1 MCVSVCACAL
11 TRCVYSLSWS
21 CPPPFLHV
29 AERFSVKQQGDC
41 SDAGWGWSW
50 LLWLDDGGGGQNKW
64 VKKRGGVRGGD
75 RKEVRAFRVNGLID
89 LSSPLHLLCLSISP
103 VETTEISE

>member
-1 MCVSVCACAL
+1 M
-11 TRCVYSLSWS
+11 
-21 CPPPFLHV
+21 
-29 AERFSVKQQGDC
+29 G
-41 SDAGWGWSW
+41 
-50 LLWLDDGGGGQNKW
+50 
-64 VKKRGGVRGGD
+64 KKKGCGGGVRGGD

>member
-11 TRCVYSLSWS
+11 TKCVYSLSWS

-50 LLWLDDGGGGQNKW
+50 LWWLDDGGGGQNKW
-64 VKKRGGVRGGD
+64 VKKGVWWWGKGWRQERSEGLQGKWVNRLVLSSASPLFINKPGGD
-75 RKEVRAFRVNGLID
+75 D
-89 LSSPLHLLCLSISP
+89 
-103 VETTEISE
+103 

>member
-1 MCVSVCACAL
+1 MCVCVSVCACAL

-50 LLWLDDGGGGQNKW
+50 LLWSDDGGGGQNKW
-64 VKKRGGVRGGD
+64 VKKGVWWWGKGWRQERSEGLQGKWVNRLVLSCASPLFINKPGGD
-75 RKEVRAFRVNGLID
+75 D
-89 LSSPLHLLCLSISP
+89 
-103 VETTEISE
+103 